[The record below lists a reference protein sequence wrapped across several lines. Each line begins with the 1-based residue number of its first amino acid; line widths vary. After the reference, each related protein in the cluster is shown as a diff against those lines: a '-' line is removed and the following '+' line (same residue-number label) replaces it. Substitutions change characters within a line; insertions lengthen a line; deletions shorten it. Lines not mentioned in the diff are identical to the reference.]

1 MKIAI
6 VASASNYGF
15 IPGIQQKLIELGHIV
30 TTPLEL
36 EKDVKKENYTSISH
50 WKNKLIIQYMEV
62 IKINDVLLVVNLE
75 KNGIKNYI
83 GGNVLLEMGFTTAF
97 GKKIF
102 LYNDIPEVQ
111 YKDEIEGLLPIVINQ
126 QLDRIK

>member
-15 IPGIQQKLIELGHIV
+15 LPEIQKELELLGHAV
-30 TTPLEL
+30 TTPIDL
-36 EKDVKKENYTSISH
+36 EKKVIRANYKTEAE
-50 WKNKLIIQYMEV
+50 WKNKLIVQYMEV
-62 IKINDVLLVVNLE
+62 IKLNDVLLVVNLE

-83 GGNVLLEMGFTTAF
+83 GGNVLLEMGFALAF
-97 GKKIF
+97 GKKIY
-102 LYNDIPEVQ
+102 LYNDIPDVQ

-126 QLDRIK
+126 QLDKVR